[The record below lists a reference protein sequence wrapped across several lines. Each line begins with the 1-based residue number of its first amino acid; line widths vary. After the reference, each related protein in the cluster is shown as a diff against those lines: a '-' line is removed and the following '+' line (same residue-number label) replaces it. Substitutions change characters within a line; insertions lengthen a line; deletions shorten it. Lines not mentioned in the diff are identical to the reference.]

1 MIREILNPMLTQLI
15 NARILTP
22 QGWLKDGSVLIR
34 DGKILEVTNC
44 DLAVIGAQLID
55 VKGMYVLPGGVEI
68 HAHGGGGRDFMECT
82 EDAFRGAVQTHMK
95 YGTTSIFPTLSSST
109 VPMIE
114 QAAETCTKMMAEKD
128 SPILGLHLEGHYLN
142 MAMAGGQMPEN
153 IKNPD
158 PNEYIPIVENWH
170 CIKRWDAAPE
180 LPGAMQFGKYIT
192 GKGILAS
199 VAHTQAEFEDIR
211 TAYEAGYTHATHFY
225 NAMPGF
231 HKRRE
236 YKYEGTVE
244 SIYLMDDMTVEVVA
258 DGIHVPPTILRLVY
272 KIKGVERMCAITDA
286 LACAASDSKEAFDP
300 RVIIEDGVCKLAD
313 HSALAGSV
321 ATMDRLIRTMV
332 QKAII
337 YDRIISSD
345 AWDALMEN
353 EYYYNIHRG
362 LLNGFPG
369 TVLALLNI
377 MFGLW
382 ALAASVSCSGNRPAA
397 APSAVGV
404 WADRDCELLRTER
417 FALLFESNG
426 DTTTSLLQR
435 MDATDTVLLGKTV
448 FTPDS
453 VLMQYVHRPGEA
465 RQYADPGAVQP
476 DGRLRIVVE
485 GRERMLEKIE
495 SFAVS
500 APYEMLKASP
510 LEIGFCIQQW
520 SLGTRCRC
528 ENGSISFEAGTNRHS
543 YTFNIEPGFVYCR
556 AARLRFNERG
566 GLFAQNIRMMANA
579 REHTAFRRSPQ
590 TSDRT
595 TIIFPAM

>member
-1 MIREILNPMLTQLI
+1 MLTQLI

-82 EDAFRGAVQTHMK
+82 EDAFRTAVRTHMK

-114 QAAETCTKMMAEKD
+114 QAAETCTRLMEEKD

-142 MAMAGGQMPEN
+142 IAMAGGQIPEN

-158 PNEYIPIVENWH
+158 PNEYIPIVENWS

-192 GKGILAS
+192 AKGILAS

-244 SIYLMDDMTVEVVA
+244 SIYLLDDMTVEVVA
-258 DGIHVPPTILRLVY
+258 DGIHVPPTILRLIY
-272 KIKGVERMCAITDA
+272 KIKGVERTCLITDA

-332 QKAII
+332 QKAEIPLADAVRMASETPAKI
-337 YDRIISSD
+337 MGVYDRKGSLQKGKDADIIVMD
-345 AWDALMEN
+345 ED
-353 EYYYNIHRG
+353 
-362 LLNGFPG
+362 LN
-369 TVLALLNI
+369 VRAV
-377 MFGLW
+377 W
-382 ALAASVSCSGNRPAA
+382 
-397 APSAVGV
+397 AVGKLV
-404 WADRDCELLRTER
+404 PET
-417 FALLFESNG
+417 N
-426 DTTTSLLQR
+426 T
-435 MDATDTVLLGKTV
+435 
-448 FTPDS
+448 
-453 VLMQYVHRPGEA
+453 
-465 RQYADPGAVQP
+465 
-476 DGRLRIVVE
+476 
-485 GRERMLEKIE
+485 
-495 SFAVS
+495 
-500 APYEMLKASP
+500 
-510 LEIGFCIQQW
+510 
-520 SLGTRCRC
+520 
-528 ENGSISFEAGTNRHS
+528 IS
-543 YTFNIEPGFVYCR
+543 
-556 AARLRFNERG
+556 
-566 GLFAQNIRMMANA
+566 
-579 REHTAFRRSPQ
+579 
-590 TSDRT
+590 
-595 TIIFPAM
+595 

>member
-1 MIREILNPMLTQLI
+1 MLTQLI

-82 EDAFRGAVQTHMK
+82 EDAFRGAVKTHMK

-313 HSALAGSV
+313 RSSLAGSI
-321 ATMDRLIRTMV
+321 ATMDVLVRTMA
-332 QKAII
+332 KAGIPLGDALRMASETPARI
-337 YDRIISSD
+337 MGVYDRKGSLQKDKD
-345 AWDALMEN
+345 ADILIMDKE
-353 EYYYNIHRG
+353 
-362 LLNGFPG
+362 
-369 TVLALLNI
+369 LNI
-377 MFGLW
+377 
-382 ALAASVSCSGNRPAA
+382 R
-397 APSAVGV
+397 AV
-404 WADRDCELLRTER
+404 WQA
-417 FALLFESNG
+417 
-426 DTTTSLLQR
+426 
-435 MDATDTVLLGKTV
+435 GK
-448 FTPDS
+448 
-453 VLMQYVHRPGEA
+453 L
-465 RQYADPGAVQP
+465 VQ
-476 DGRLRIVVE
+476 
-485 GRERMLEKIE
+485 E
-495 SFAVS
+495 SFLN
-500 APYEMLKASP
+500 YK
-510 LEIGFCIQQW
+510 
-520 SLGTRCRC
+520 
-528 ENGSISFEAGTNRHS
+528 
-543 YTFNIEPGFVYCR
+543 
-556 AARLRFNERG
+556 
-566 GLFAQNIRMMANA
+566 
-579 REHTAFRRSPQ
+579 
-590 TSDRT
+590 
-595 TIIFPAM
+595 

>member
-1 MIREILNPMLTQLI
+1 MLTQLI

-82 EDAFRGAVQTHMK
+82 EDAFRSATRTHMK

-114 QAAETCTKMMAEKD
+114 QAAETCTKLMEEKD

-158 PNEYIPIVENWH
+158 PNEYILIVENWH

-286 LACAASDSKEAFDP
+286 LACAASDCKEAFDP

-332 QKAII
+332 QKADIPLADATRMVSETPARIMGVFDRKGSLQKGKDADII
-337 YDRIISSD
+337 VMDEDLKIR
-345 AWDALMEN
+345 A
-353 EYYYNIHRG
+353 
-362 LLNGFPG
+362 
-369 TVLALLNI
+369 
-377 MFGLW
+377 
-382 ALAASVSCSGNRPAA
+382 
-397 APSAVGV
+397 V
-404 WADRDCELLRTER
+404 WAMGKLVPE
-417 FALLFESNG
+417 
-426 DTTTSLLQR
+426 
-435 MDATDTVLLGKTV
+435 TDTL
-448 FTPDS
+448 S
-453 VLMQYVHRPGEA
+453 
-465 RQYADPGAVQP
+465 
-476 DGRLRIVVE
+476 
-485 GRERMLEKIE
+485 
-495 SFAVS
+495 
-500 APYEMLKASP
+500 
-510 LEIGFCIQQW
+510 
-520 SLGTRCRC
+520 
-528 ENGSISFEAGTNRHS
+528 
-543 YTFNIEPGFVYCR
+543 
-556 AARLRFNERG
+556 
-566 GLFAQNIRMMANA
+566 
-579 REHTAFRRSPQ
+579 
-590 TSDRT
+590 
-595 TIIFPAM
+595 